1 VTPIATPMARRVNLD
16 RVFRMEP
23 LFVAVVPLV
32 LLYVLFIHPQ
42 QKRVRAHQQVVASLA
57 EGDDVILSAGIH
69 GRIVTL
75 GDDDLSIEVAPGVV
89 LRVARQ
95 AVLRRVEAAADAPA
109 TPAGP
114 GETTDREA

>member
-1 VTPIATPMARRVNLD
+1 
-16 RVFRMEP
+16 MEP
-23 LFVAVVPLV
+23 LLVAAIPLL

-42 QKRVRAHQQVVASLA
+42 QKRVKAHHQLVDSLA
-57 EGDDVILSAGIH
+57 EGDEVILTAGIH

-75 GDDDLSIEVAPGVV
+75 GAEELSLEVAPGVV

-95 AVLRRVEAAADAPA
+95 AVLRRTEVVDAPA

-114 GETTDREA
+114 GESTENEA